1 MLFAVIMPA
10 QPSWYIR
17 VPDILGRLRAPTAPP
32 FLDRPAIEQLF
43 RVSRRQAI
51 RLMGVSSGY
60 QIGKT
65 FLVDR
70 QSLVVFLESVEKS
83 GAAPQAR
90 ARKQRVLT
98 ALNEAANQTAAR
110 RIQIRTDSL
119 SDLARTTCEFPPAI
133 ELVAPGKLQITYRGA
148 EDLLARI
155 VELAA
160 SATTD
165 FPAFRT
171 RYEGP
176 R

>member
-1 MLFAVIMPA
+1 MPA
-10 QPSWYIR
+10 QPSWYLR
-17 VPDILGRLRAPTAPP
+17 VPDILGHLRVATAPP
-32 FLDRPAIEQLF
+32 FLDRPSIEQLF

-51 RLMGVSSGY
+51 RLMGASQGY

-70 QSLVVFLESVEKS
+70 QSLIGFLETVEKS

-90 ARKQRVLT
+90 ARKQRVMT
-98 ALNEAANQTAAR
+98 ALHEAANQTAAR
-110 RIQIRTDSL
+110 RIQIRTDL
-119 SDLARTTCEFPPAI
+119 GGRGPHPAELPAAI
-133 ELVAPGKLQITYRGA
+133 QLVAPGKLQITYRGA

-160 SATTD
+160 SATQD

-176 R
+176 G

>member
-1 MLFAVIMPA
+1 MPA
-10 QPSWYIR
+10 QPSWYLR
-17 VPDILGRLRAPTAPP
+17 VPEILGRLRASTAPP

-51 RLMGVSSGY
+51 RLMGASSGY

-70 QSLVVFLESVEKS
+70 QSLVAFLESVEKS

-98 ALNEAANQTAAR
+98 ALQETANQTAAR
-110 RIQIRTDSL
+110 RIQIQTGL
-119 SDLARTTCEFPPAI
+119 NNGLGDLPAAI
-133 ELVAPGKLQITYRGA
+133 ELIGPGKLQITYRGA

-155 VELAA
+155 VDLAA
-160 SATTD
+160 SATND
-165 FPAFRT
+165 FPAFRS

>member
-1 MLFAVIMPA
+1 MPA
-10 QPSWYIR
+10 QPSWYLR
-17 VPDILGRLRAPTAPP
+17 VPEILGRLSVPTAPP

-43 RVSRRQAI
+43 GVSRRQAI
-51 RLMGVSSGY
+51 RLMGGSNGY

-70 QSLVVFLESVEKS
+70 HSLVAFLENVEKS

-98 ALNEAANQTAAR
+98 ALHEAANQTAAR
-110 RIQIRTDSL
+110 RIQIRTDL
-119 SDLARTTCEFPPAI
+119 PSDSGRDGAELPAAI
-133 ELVAPGKLQITYRGA
+133 ELVAPGKLQITYSGA

-160 SATTD
+160 SATND
-165 FPAFRT
+165 FPAFRN
-171 RYEGP
+171 RYEGL

>member
-1 MLFAVIMPA
+1 MPA
-10 QPSWYIR
+10 QPSWYLR
-17 VPDILGRLRAPTAPP
+17 VPEILGHLRAPTAPP
-32 FLDRPAIEQLF
+32 FLDRPAVEQLF

-51 RLMGVSSGY
+51 RLLGGSNGY

-70 QSLVVFLESVEKS
+70 QSLVSFLENVERS

-98 ALNEAANQTAAR
+98 ALHEAANQSAAQ
-110 RIQIRTDSL
+110 RIQIRTDR
-119 SDLARTTCEFPPAI
+119 LANIPTTAGESAAI
-133 ELVAPGKLQITYRGA
+133 ELVEPGKLQITYRGA

-176 R
+176 PQ